1 MPASLHVHAI
11 QNSAPWFFPLAAG
24 VAGACVGS
32 FLNVCILRIP
42 QGESVVRP
50 RSHCRSCGTPV
61 AWHDNIPVLSW
72 FVLRGR
78 ARCCGKPFSARY
90 PVIEA
95 LTAAFFAACWLVFA
109 QAPAAPSP
117 AKAVCGMVFGCALIC
132 AAFID
137 IDHFKI
143 PDVFTVGLAALG
155 IVFSVLVPALHGQ
168 TDPHA
173 IFAVK
178 ALRSGLLALEGMF
191 IGSALLL
198 WIALVA
204 ETLLRKEAMGFGD
217 VTFLGAIGAFCGWQG
232 AVTAIF
238 GGAILGTVWV
248 AGLAVFGK
256 VARKKILMKP
266 LDEGGAPAELGMSA
280 HVPFGPMLAAA
291 ALIYFLWLHC
301 WVDPV
306 FADFTRLIWS

>member
-1 MPASLHVHAI
+1 MTASLQAL
-11 QNSAPWFFPLAAG
+11 QNSAPWFFPLLAG
-24 VAGACVGS
+24 VAGACIGS

-42 QGESVVRP
+42 SGESIVRP
-50 RSHCRSCGTPV
+50 RSHCRTCGAPI
-61 AWHDNIPVLSW
+61 AWHDNIPILGW
-72 FVLRGR
+72 LILRGR

-90 PVIEA
+90 PFIEA
-95 LTAAFFAACWLVFA
+95 LTAALFVACWILFA
-109 QAPAAPSP
+109 PVSP
-117 AKAVCGMVFGCALIC
+117 AKALCGMVFASALIC

-143 PDVFTVGLAALG
+143 PDALTVGLAALG

-168 TDPHA
+168 TNPHA
-173 IFAVK
+173 AFAVN

-198 WIALVA
+198 WIALIA

-232 AVTAIF
+232 AVAAVF

-248 AGLAVFGK
+248 AMMAVFAK
-256 VARKKILMKP
+256 VTRKKILLKP
-266 LDEGGAPAELGMSA
+266 LEPGDAPAELGMSA
-280 HVPFGPMLAAA
+280 HVPFGPMLAAG
-291 ALIYFLWLHC
+291 ALVYFLWAHV
-301 WVDPV
+301 WVDAW
-306 FADFTRLIWS
+306 FANFARVIWG